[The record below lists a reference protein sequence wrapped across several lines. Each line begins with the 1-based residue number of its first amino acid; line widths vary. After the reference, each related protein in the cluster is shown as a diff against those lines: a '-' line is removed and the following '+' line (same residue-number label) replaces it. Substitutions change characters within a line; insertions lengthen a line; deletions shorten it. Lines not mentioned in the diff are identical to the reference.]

1 MLLGIILI
9 ILLVALA
16 IGGAIYSDKESY
28 GDLLK

>member
-1 MLLGIILI
+1 MALGITVI

-16 IGGAIYSDKESY
+16 IGGVIYSDKESY